1 MKLIQDLTLDLL
13 PGRSLLDELRAAGVK
28 VAIGSSSK
36 NARTVLQRLGIADR
50 IDAIADGYSV
60 ERPNQ
65 PRRVPARGNANKR
78 QSNAW

>member
-1 MKLIQDLTLDLL
+1 MKIQDLTLVDLL
-13 PGRSLLDELRAAGVK
+13 PGALTLLDELRAAGVK

-65 PRRVPARGNANKR
+65 PRRVPARQCK
-78 QSNAW
+78 